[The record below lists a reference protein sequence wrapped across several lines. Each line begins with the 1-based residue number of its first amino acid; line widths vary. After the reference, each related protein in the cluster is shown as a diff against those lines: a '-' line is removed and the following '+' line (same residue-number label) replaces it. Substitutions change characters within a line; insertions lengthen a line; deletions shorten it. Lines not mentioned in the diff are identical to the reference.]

1 MILCSHLCLLTDGSC
16 GRFPVAH
23 IGPDG
28 KIVKFELCPDGPE
41 EIGGMIFKGG
51 VMVCGLPD
59 DFCGLSSSSREDF
72 VKKLSGFGL
81 AEGGGVVSVL
91 VGGDLSTLTGTF
103 IKWQPDF
110 RQSTLNSNIH

>member
-1 MILCSHLCLLTDGSC
+1 MILCSHLCLLTNGSL

-23 IGPDG
+23 IGADG
-28 KIVKFELCPDGPE
+28 AITNFELFPDGPE

-59 DFCGLSSSSREDF
+59 DFHGLTSSGREDF
-72 VKKLSGFGL
+72 LNKLSDFGL
-81 AEGGGVVSVL
+81 TEGGGRVSVL

-103 IKWQPDF
+103 VKWQPRLSD
-110 RQSTLNSNIH
+110 

>member
-1 MILCSHLCLLTDGSC
+1 MILCSHLCLLTNGSW

-28 KIVKFELCPDGPE
+28 KITKFGLCPDGPE

-59 DFCGLSSSSREDF
+59 DFYGMSSSGREDF
-72 VKKLSGFGL
+72 ARKLSGFGL
-81 AEGGGVVSVL
+81 REGDGVVAVL

-103 IKWQPDF
+103 VKWQPDF
-110 RQSTLNSNIH
+110 RHT